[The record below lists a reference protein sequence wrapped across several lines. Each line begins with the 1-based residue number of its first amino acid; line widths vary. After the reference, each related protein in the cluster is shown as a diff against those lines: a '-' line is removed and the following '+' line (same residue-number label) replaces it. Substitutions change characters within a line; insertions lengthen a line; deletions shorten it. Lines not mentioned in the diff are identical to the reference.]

1 MVKSIIEILERY
13 QPNVILVEETVSRDI
28 QESILKKGWT
38 LVFDMKKHRLER
50 VALCTVSPTLSSEI
64 LSGHKLRQ
72 CDSFHFQ
79 RFVEEH
85 DTSADGGKR
94 PSKTLMFIEGC
105 PTHLGCTV
113 SHVLY
118 FVLVTQNII
127 IGIIDS
133 WDMSSIVVSLL
144 KR

>member
-1 MVKSIIEILERY
+1 MVKSITDILERY
-13 QPNVILVEETVSRDI
+13 QPNVILVEKTVSRDI

-38 LVFDMKKHRLER
+38 LVFDMKEHRLER
-50 VALCTVSPTLSSEI
+50 VARCTVSPNFSSEI

-85 DTSADGGKR
+85 DTFDDGGKR
-94 PSKTLMFIEGC
+94 PSKTLLFIEGC

-113 SHVLY
+113 SHLLY
-118 FVLVTQNII
+118 
-127 IGIIDS
+127 
-133 WDMSSIVVSLL
+133 VSF
-144 KR
+144 